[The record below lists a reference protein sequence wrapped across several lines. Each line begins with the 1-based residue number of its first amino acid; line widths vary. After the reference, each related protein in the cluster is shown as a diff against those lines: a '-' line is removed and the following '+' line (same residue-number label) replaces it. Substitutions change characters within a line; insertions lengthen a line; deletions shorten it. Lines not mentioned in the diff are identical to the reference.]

1 MNNTIKL
8 NSDNAGPFNASQN
21 IINFTIPRG
30 VWNLRDSY
38 ISINSKI
45 STVEFAPN
53 SGIGV
58 HGVGLRWTDLPI
70 AKIPNVSLIRDARM
84 VCDNYG
90 VVEDISRVDQLRTA
104 LHKYSK
110 STTGVDSNN
119 YIDASVFPSKINS
132 RWNFQSLYRD
142 IVKEGSVELENSR
155 ELDLCPI
162 QIRLGDIFDFCNAEE
177 FSTERAGDAHIR
189 VRCNFDKIEAYN
201 TTNNWNVAANTNVTG
216 IEDIDVGTA
225 LTKVITSKVQYSSL
239 DQSPYH
245 LSQKIRIRGTGVS
258 SGAGAAPADLDQ
270 FTIITGINWDRTA
283 GSSTIGQI
291 TLTVADDLG
300 VITTDGS
307 YEDVYIDGVQVQSAT
322 VTYDF
327 AEIILKE
334 ATDTGSDG
342 IEYNTYSVQQDNGN
356 QVKQYNRVFQIEP
369 ECSAIL
375 AVMEGAGSLVS
386 NNLDV
391 KSYDLRLNGESLLD
405 NHVVTFQDSLNR
417 DRINMSMG
425 HMEERLRNLIPF
437 VGDTTQDITRYETPL
452 LAINNIM
459 NPIVPSGNTQLLQV
473 NVDASNNVQDTGMLG
488 FNLFK
493 QHPRQFSY

>member
-21 IINFTIPRG
+21 IINFTVPRG

-45 STVEFAPN
+45 STTEVSTAT
-53 SGIGV
+53 GIGV
-58 HGVGLRWTDLPI
+58 HGVALRWTDLDI
-70 AKIPNVSLIRDARM
+70 AKIPNIALIRDARM

-119 YIDASVFPSKINS
+119 YIDASVFSSKTNS
-132 RWNFQSLYRD
+132 RWNHQSLYRD

-155 ELDLCPI
+155 DLDLCPI

-189 VRCNFDKIEAYN
+189 VRCNFDKVEAYPTSAN
-201 TTNNWNVAANTNVTG
+201 WDVTEATNITG
-216 IEDIDVGTA
+216 IVDIDIGTA
-225 LTKVITSKVQYSSL
+225 LSKVLTSKVQYSSL

-245 LSQKIRIRGTGVS
+245 LSQKIRIRGTGYN
-258 SGAGAAPADLDQ
+258 AGGGTVPADLDQ
-270 FTIITGINWDRTA
+270 NTIITGINWDRTA
-283 GSSTIGQI
+283 GSATIGQI
-291 TLTVADDLG
+291 ILTVADDIG
-300 VITTDGS
+300 IISAGGS
-307 YEDVYIDGVQVQSAT
+307 YINTYINGVTAQTAT

-369 ECSAIL
+369 ECSAVL
-375 AVMEGAGSLVS
+375 AVMEGAGALFS

-405 NHVVTFQDSLNR
+405 NHVVIFQDSLYR
-417 DRINMSMG
+417 DRLNMSMG

-437 VGDTTQDITRYETPL
+437 VGDTSQDVTRYETPI